1 MGPPTMSI
9 YPDVLP
15 LSFYDRDPVTVAR
28 DLLGKLL
35 VHEHDGHVTAGVIV
49 ETEAYLAANDPAS
62 HAARG
67 RTARNTAM
75 FGPPGRAYI
84 YALHRHHCLN
94 VVTEEQGVPSAVLLR
109 AVEPL
114 VGIPVMQTRRH
125 TAHHIH
131 LTSGPGKLCEAFAI
145 DRSLDQWDV
154 TQGQRLWVAV
164 PQSGPP
170 REIAVTARIG
180 VTSARE
186 LPLRFFVSSSPF
198 VSRRPRGRV
207 ASRGTP
213 RQAERFRNDACV

>member
-1 MGPPTMSI
+1 MGPPTMRI
-9 YPDVLP
+9 YPNVLP

-35 VHEHDGHVTAGVIV
+35 VHEHDGHMTAGVIV

-62 HAARG
+62 HASRG

-94 VVTEEQGVPSAVLLR
+94 VVTEEEGVPSAVLLR

-114 VGIPVMQTRRH
+114 VGIPVMQTRRR
-125 TAHHIH
+125 TARHIH

-164 PQSGPP
+164 PQSGTP
-170 REIAVTARIG
+170 REIAVTARVG

-198 VSRRPRGRV
+198 VSRCPRSRV
-207 ASRGTP
+207 ASHGTP
-213 RQAERFRNDACV
+213 RQEERFRNDACV